1 MPKKGGKFRINEDIR
16 VREVR
21 LVGADGEMVGVVPI
35 DRAQADAK
43 EADMDLVEVSP
54 NAEPP
59 VCKILDYGK
68 FKYEEKKREHEAKK
82 KQRGGDFKEIRLRPK
97 TDTHDRNIKLD
108 RARRFLREGSR
119 VQVTLLFRGR
129 EMQHISRGSE
139 VLNAVAKELED
150 VAKVERYAN
159 RDGRRM
165 HMSLMPK
172 PGVVKPLK
180 KVEKTEKE
188 IEAAKAAK
196 IEKSKKAR
204 AAAEAKE
211 LEKTDKV
218 ETVEKPPEAE
228 VGAEVGAKEEQPAKT
243 DGSPDAPEAPEADS
257 VTSEADPV
265 SSEAGPDASEAGSV
279 TSEAGP
285 VTNEAGP
292 DETAPG
298 ATGAAE

>member
-1 MPKKGGKFRINEDIR
+1 MPKKSGKFRVNEEIR
-16 VREVR
+16 IRQVR
-21 LVGADGEMVGVVPI
+21 LVDKDGEMVGVVPT
-35 DRAQADAK
+35 DEARAAAA

-54 NAEPP
+54 NADPP

-97 TDTHDRNIKLD
+97 TDTHDRQIKLD
-108 RARRFLREGSR
+108 RARRFLREGNR

-172 PGVVKPLK
+172 PGLKPPAK
-180 KVEKTEKE
+180 KEEKSEE
-188 IEAAKAAK
+188 AVAAAKAAK
-196 IEKSKKAR
+196 AEKSAR
-204 AAAEAKE
+204 AKRAALAKMAAMA
-211 LEKTDKV
+211 EKSEKV
-218 ETVEKPPEAE
+218 EQASD
-228 VGAEVGAKEEQPAKT
+228 AKEEPSA
-243 DGSPDAPEAPEADS
+243 DVDDAA
-257 VTSEADPV
+257 V
-265 SSEAGPDASEAGSV
+265 ASEA
-279 TSEAGP
+279 A
-285 VTNEAGP
+285 P
-292 DETAPG
+292 DETTPG
-298 ATGAAE
+298 AVGPAE